1 MKNQPVN
8 RLENLNVPCPFKPNP
23 LRSMHPMDIKDPI
36 QHGLTASGITKLCD
50 EALGQAQSLTET
62 LRKQQSDLTWHNT
75 FGRFDAIIQAI
86 QKASAVPQLLSVVHP
101 ELEVRE
107 AALACE
113 PKVDAFATALFM
125 DDAVASVLRAF
136 AAQKPT
142 LTPVQQR
149 FLEHVLRDYRRNG
162 LELDATGRERLR
174 ELNEKLT
181 KAGQT
186 FDKNLADTT
195 LSLEIAADQLA
206 GLPENY
212 IQSHPPGENGRIR
225 ITTDMPDYV
234 PFLKYAKDRAAA
246 RELYALSNNRA
257 AEQNLPLLDTL
268 LKLRHEKAKLLGYVT
283 WADYVLEPRM
293 AKTAA
298 TVKIF
303 LDDLHLSLKPKREEE
318 FQAFK
323 EMAAS
328 LGADAASPIPVSDAS
343 YLQDKIYEQ
352 RYAFDSKKL
361 NEYFEISA
369 VQQGIMDIATRLFAV
384 TFERSHAPVWHPD
397 VQAFDV
403 KDVNGPIGRIY
414 LDLYPRD
421 NKYKHAAVFG
431 LRDTYLREDGTREQ
445 PLAGLV
451 CNFPKPGT
459 SPALLSHDDVTTFFH
474 EFGHLL
480 HHILS
485 KAELVSFAGTSVAR
499 DFVEVPS
506 QLFEEWAWT
515 RETLDLFARH
525 HVTGERIQEDLFQAL
540 LRTRTFGEVTAAER
554 QLFLGTLDQAY
565 HTREPGFDTTQVVEE
580 LSKEY
585 SSFERIP
592 GTHFQATFGHLVGY
606 DAAYYGY
613 QWALSLAFDALTRF
627 QKEGMLNTQT
637 AQEYR
642 RAVLEPGGGKDEAM
656 LMQDFLGRPANN
668 EAYKKFLGISPS
680 I

>member
-1 MKNQPVN
+1 
-8 RLENLNVPCPFKPNP
+8 
-23 LRSMHPMDIKDPI
+23 MDSKDPI
-36 QHGLTASGITKLCD
+36 QQGLTATGITKLCD
-50 EALGQAQSLTET
+50 EALAQAQSLTEA
-62 LRKQQSDLTWHNT
+62 LCEQKGELTWHNT
-75 FGRFDAIIQAI
+75 FGCFDAIIQAI
-86 QKASAVPQLLSVVHP
+86 QEASALPQLFGVTHP
-101 ELEVRE
+101 DADIRE

-113 PKVDAFATALFM
+113 PKVDAFTTALFM
-125 DDAVASVLRAF
+125 DDAMASVLRAF
-136 AAQKPT
+136 ATQQTT

-149 FLEHVLRDYRRNG
+149 FVEHVLRDYRRNG

-174 ELNEKLT
+174 ELNEELT
-181 KAGQT
+181 KAGQA

-195 LSLEIAADQLA
+195 LSIEISADQLA

-268 LKLRHEKAKLLGYVT
+268 LKLRHKKARLLGYAT

-298 TVKIF
+298 IVKAF
-303 LDDLHLSLKPKREEE
+303 LDDLHTSLKPKREEE
-318 FQAFK
+318 FQIFK
-323 EMAAS
+323 EMATS
-328 LGADAASPIPVSDAS
+328 LGADTASPIPVSDAS
-343 YLQDKIYEQ
+343 YLEDQIYKQ

-369 VQQGIMDIATRLFAV
+369 VQQGIMDIASRLFAV
-384 TFERSHAPVWHPD
+384 TFERSNAPVWHPD

-403 KDVNGPIGRIY
+403 NDTNGHIGRIY

-431 LRDTYLREDGTREQ
+431 LRDTRLLEDGTREQ
-445 PLAGLV
+445 PLATLV

-480 HHILS
+480 HHVLS

-525 HVTGERIQEDLFQAL
+525 HVTGERIPEDLFQAL
-540 LRTRTFGEVTAAER
+540 LSTRTFGEVTTAER
-554 QLFLGTLDQAY
+554 QLFLSTLDQAY
-565 HTREPGFDTTQVVEE
+565 HTREPGLDTTQVVEE

-642 RAVLEPGGGKDEAM
+642 RAILEPGGSKDEAI

-668 EAYKKFLGISPS
+668 EAYKKFLGINT
-680 I
+680 

>member
-1 MKNQPVN
+1 M
-8 RLENLNVPCPFKPNP
+8 
-23 LRSMHPMDIKDPI
+23 
-36 QHGLTASGITKLCD
+36 
-50 EALGQAQSLTET
+50 
-62 LRKQQSDLTWHNT
+62 
-75 FGRFDAIIQAI
+75 
-86 QKASAVPQLLSVVHP
+86 
-101 ELEVRE
+101 
-107 AALACE
+107 
-113 PKVDAFATALFM
+113 
-125 DDAVASVLRAF
+125 
-136 AAQKPT
+136 
-142 LTPVQQR
+142 
-149 FLEHVLRDYRRNG
+149 
-162 LELDATGRERLR
+162 
-174 ELNEKLT
+174 
-181 KAGQT
+181 
-186 FDKNLADTT
+186 
-195 LSLEIAADQLA
+195 
-206 GLPENY
+206 PENY
-212 IQSHPPGENGRIR
+212 VQGHPPAENGRIR
-225 ITTDMPDYV
+225 ITTNTPDYV
-234 PFLKYAKDRAAA
+234 PFLKYADDRAAA
-246 RELYALSNNRA
+246 RELYALANNRA
-257 AEQNLPLLDTL
+257 AKQNLPLLDTL
-268 LKLRHEKAKLLGYVT
+268 LKLRHEKAKLLGYAT

-298 TVKIF
+298 AVKAF
-303 LDDLHLSLKPKREEE
+303 SDDLHASLKPRREEE
-318 FQAFK
+318 FQVFK
-323 EMAAS
+323 DMALS
-328 LGADAASPIPVSDAS
+328 LGADATSPIPMSDAS
-343 YLQDKIYEQ
+343 YLEDKIYEQ

-369 VQQGIMDIATRLFAV
+369 VQQGIMDIAARLFAV
-384 TFERSHAPVWHPD
+384 MFKRSDCPVWHQD

-403 KDVNGPIGRIY
+403 SDTNGPIGRIY

-445 PLAGLV
+445 PLAALV

-485 KAELVSFAGTSVAR
+485 KSELAAFAGTSVAR

-525 HVTGERIQEDLFQAL
+525 HVTNERIPEDLFQAL

-554 QLFLGTLDQAY
+554 QLFLGTLDQVY
-565 HTREPGFDTTQVVEE
+565 HTSGPGLDTTLVVEE

-585 SSFERIP
+585 SSFKRIP

-627 QKEGMLNTQT
+627 QSEGMLSDKT
-637 AQEYR
+637 ATDYR
-642 RAVLEPGGGKDEAM
+642 KTILEPGGSKDEAT

-668 EAYKKFLGISPS
+668 EAYKKFLGINA
-680 I
+680 

>member
-1 MKNQPVN
+1 
-8 RLENLNVPCPFKPNP
+8 
-23 LRSMHPMDIKDPI
+23 MDLKDPI
-36 QHGLTASGITKLCD
+36 QQGLTATGITQQCND
-50 EALGQAQSLTET
+50 ALAKAQSLTEA
-62 LRKQQSDLTWHNT
+62 LRGQPSERSWRST
-75 FGRFDAIIQAI
+75 FGQFDAIIQAV
-86 QKASAVPQLLSVVHP
+86 QEASAVPQLLGVVHP
-101 ELEVRE
+101 SEEVRT

-125 DDAVASVLRAF
+125 DDAVASVLRTF
-136 AAQKPT
+136 AAQKPQ
-142 LTPVQQR
+142 LSPVQQR
-149 FLEHVLRDYRRNG
+149 FVDHVLRDYRRNG
-162 LELDATGRERLR
+162 LELDGAGRERLR
-174 ELNEKLT
+174 GLNEELT
-181 KAGQT
+181 KAGQA

-195 LSLEIAADQLA
+195 LSLEVSAEQLA

-212 IQSHPPGENGRIR
+212 LQTHQPNENGRIC
-225 ITTDMPDYV
+225 ITTNTPDYV

-246 RELYALSNNRA
+246 RELYTLANNRA
-257 AEQNLPLLDTL
+257 ADQNLPLLDTL
-268 LKLRHEKAKLLGYVT
+268 LKLRYEKAKLLGYAT

-293 AKTAA
+293 AKTPAA
-298 TVKIF
+298 VKAF
-303 LDDLHLSLKPKREEE
+303 SDDLHTSLKPKREEE
-318 FQAFK
+318 FQVFK
-323 EMAAS
+323 KMAAS
-328 LGADAASPIPVSDAS
+328 LGADTASPIPVSDAS
-343 YLQDKIYEQ
+343 YLEDKIYEQ

-369 VQQGIMDIATRLFAV
+369 VQQGIMDIASRLFAV
-384 TFERSHAPVWHPD
+384 TFEYSNAPVWHAD

-403 KDVNGPIGRIY
+403 NGTNGPIGRIY

-445 PLAGLV
+445 PLAALV
-451 CNFPKPGT
+451 CNFPKPGA

-485 KAELVSFAGTSVAR
+485 TSELAAFAGTSVAR

-506 QLFEEWAWT
+506 QLFEEWAWA

-525 HVTGERIQEDLFQAL
+525 HVTNGRIPEDLFQAL
-540 LRTRTFGEVTAAER
+540 LSTRTFGEVTAAER
-554 QLFLGTLDQAY
+554 QLFLGRLDQVY
-565 HTREPGFDTTQVVEE
+565 HTSEPGLDTTHVVEE

-585 SSFERIP
+585 SSFARIP

-613 QWALSLAFDALTRF
+613 QWALSLAFDAFTRF
-627 QKEGMLNTQT
+627 QSEGMLSNKT
-637 AQEYR
+637 ATDYR
-642 RAVLEPGGGKDEAM
+642 KTILEPGGSKDEAM

-668 EAYKKFLGISPS
+668 EAYKKFLGINSPA
-680 I
+680 